1 MNQKN
6 GSVYNKLLLLF
17 AVTVFPFI
25 IIGTWILLTVTNE
38 YRKQIINM
46 EYVKTHNTIQQFN
59 NSLDGILE
67 TSHYFFEQS
76 NVLKLSNR
84 PEQLTAIEQTLAVNS
99 LREQL
104 SSIPSANTLIDY
116 LRIYIEKMERVYNS
130 TGYPYGSFQ
139 DITSEEYQTVSDMA
153 QNGIIRYQNEKYI
166 SILIPSSPF
175 SKSNAVIELLL
186 SVKIIKSQFNN
197 IALDKNDYFIL
208 SSNNNEFFIH
218 NIPFSNDIHT
228 IRAMDKEAPFTD
240 MITING
246 TSYILFAENIPLLKS
261 TFYRLVSTDML
272 LAPLQFITLYISAFF
287 LLIFIGLI
295 LFFLIARRMIHT
307 PMSELVAGLAE
318 IEKGNYKVQI
328 SYNVKNEFS
337 YLYHGFN
344 LMATSLDLAI
354 ATDYQTKLLLQQ
366 AGLKQLQAQINPHFL
381 YNSFFM
387 LQRIIQGG
395 LEEEAIAVTGML
407 GKYFQYITKN
417 SNDLVSLKEEYEH
430 ARIYSQ
436 IQELRFEGR
445 ISVSFDDIPGFYSE
459 LMVPKLILQPIIENS
474 FTHAFNNMIENGILV
489 IQFISSEN
497 MLKILIDDNGNSLTD
512 QKLGTLIELTEKAKS
527 GDNKEMHGILNICR
541 RLSIFTGY
549 PGCFTLQ
556 RSNLGGLSVCLTISD
571 RRENN

>member
-186 SVKIIKSQFNN
+186 SVKIIKSQFK
-197 IALDKNDYFIL
+197 IG
-208 SSNNNEFFIH
+208 
-218 NIPFSNDIHT
+218 
-228 IRAMDKEAPFTD
+228 RAH
-240 MITING
+240 
-246 TSYILFAENIPLLKS
+246 
-261 TFYRLVSTDML
+261 V
-272 LAPLQFITLYISAFF
+272 
-287 LLIFIGLI
+287 
-295 LFFLIARRMIHT
+295 
-307 PMSELVAGLAE
+307 
-318 IEKGNYKVQI
+318 
-328 SYNVKNEFS
+328 
-337 YLYHGFN
+337 
-344 LMATSLDLAI
+344 
-354 ATDYQTKLLLQQ
+354 
-366 AGLKQLQAQINPHFL
+366 
-381 YNSFFM
+381 
-387 LQRIIQGG
+387 
-395 LEEEAIAVTGML
+395 
-407 GKYFQYITKN
+407 
-417 SNDLVSLKEEYEH
+417 
-430 ARIYSQ
+430 
-436 IQELRFEGR
+436 
-445 ISVSFDDIPGFYSE
+445 
-459 LMVPKLILQPIIENS
+459 
-474 FTHAFNNMIENGILV
+474 
-489 IQFISSEN
+489 
-497 MLKILIDDNGNSLTD
+497 
-512 QKLGTLIELTEKAKS
+512 
-527 GDNKEMHGILNICR
+527 
-541 RLSIFTGY
+541 
-549 PGCFTLQ
+549 
-556 RSNLGGLSVCLTISD
+556 
-571 RRENN
+571 